1 MRTDAT
7 KESVQYME
15 AIAEK
20 RVGPGILMLTSSMQ
34 LLYRDRRSW
43 ELCAQVNKHQSGKA
57 ANGVLPPAVAD
68 LCVKIMKALQVR
80 PEAKDWE
87 QFQLRRIVGDPKRP
101 ILLCGL
107 GLPDTTGSQQ
117 SRILIMM
124 EEIGRRQESATEEAK
139 ERFHLTDREMQV
151 VQNLLKGWTNKEIAN
166 ELGVTEQT
174 VKEHIKHIMEK
185 TQTTTRTGILVQVIH
200 FGLEREAPPAVAEPQ
215 AHTDEKPSP
224 SGTSG
229 KTPLFRKA
237 NGAIRKAVS
246 L

>member
-15 AIAEK
+15 TIAEK

-43 ELCAQVNKHQSGKA
+43 ELCAQINKHQSGKA

-68 LCVKIMKALQVR
+68 LCVKIMK
-80 PEAKDWE
+80 AKDWE

-200 FGLEREAPPAVAEPQ
+200 FGLERETPPAVAEPP
-215 AHTDEKPSP
+215 APKDEKPSP
-224 SGTSG
+224 ASG
-229 KTPLFRKA
+229 KTPLFSKA

>member
-1 MRTDAT
+1 MEPSARIDGTDAAMWASSIRCTQFLRVHLTMRTDAT

-15 AIAEK
+15 TIAEK

-43 ELCAQVNKHQSGKA
+43 ELCAQINKHQSGKA

-117 SRILIMM
+117 
-124 EEIGRRQESATEEAK
+124 
-139 ERFHLTDREMQV
+139 
-151 VQNLLKGWTNKEIAN
+151 
-166 ELGVTEQT
+166 
-174 VKEHIKHIMEK
+174 
-185 TQTTTRTGILVQVIH
+185 
-200 FGLEREAPPAVAEPQ
+200 
-215 AHTDEKPSP
+215 
-224 SGTSG
+224 
-229 KTPLFRKA
+229 
-237 NGAIRKAVS
+237 
-246 L
+246 